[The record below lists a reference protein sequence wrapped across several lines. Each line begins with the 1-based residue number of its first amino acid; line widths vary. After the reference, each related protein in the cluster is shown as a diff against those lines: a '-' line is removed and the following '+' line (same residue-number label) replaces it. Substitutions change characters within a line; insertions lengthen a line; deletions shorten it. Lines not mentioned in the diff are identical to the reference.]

1 VAGRNFLEN
10 MREIAHIRLP
20 KPFGMLQCNARING
34 NAAQILCGG
43 LLSDRRSPRE
53 RGYKINRDVN
63 RPMTDR
69 TIGLDHGLTDYG
81 DRDFSRYLR
90 RSFAQSMGYSRA
102 MLDKPVIGIAYT
114 GSDFN
119 NCHRHFPELLAAV
132 KRGVLAA
139 GALPLE
145 FPTISLGEVFLTPTS
160 LKYRNLMAMDT
171 EEMIRAQP
179 MDAVV
184 LMGGCDKTVPA
195 QLMGAVSADR
205 PAIALVAGPM
215 MTGRHRGE
223 RLGACT
229 DCRRFWARYRAGDID
244 AEEISEVEGRLAVTA
259 GTCAV
264 MGTASTMACLTEAL
278 GLCLP
283 GTAAIPA
290 VHADRLR
297 AAEATGAAAVKLIG
311 STRTPAQLINK
322 NSVENALRVLLALG
336 GSTNAVIHLTAIA
349 GRAGVKVSLDQL
361 NSLSDTTPVLVNL
374 KPVGNGYME
383 DFCAAGGMGS
393 LLRELKPQLHLDCM
407 TVTGETLGER
417 LAADAQD
424 VINDYVDRAII
435 AAADKPLEPAGG
447 LVALFGNLAPQ
458 GAILKRSAADA
469 RLFEHEGKAVVFSS
483 LEDLA
488 ARIDDPQLDVAADD
502 ILVLQNAGPHAEAC
516 MPEAG
521 YLPIPKKLAQKGV
534 KDMVRIS
541 DARMSGTAFGTIVL
555 HVTPDA
561 ASGGPLGL
569 VKTGDRIRLSVKNRR
584 IELLVDDAELKKRAA
599 AAPTRMKMPERGYSK
614 LFAEQITGADEG
626 CDFRF
631 LMSR

>member
-1 VAGRNFLEN
+1 
-10 MREIAHIRLP
+10 
-20 KPFGMLQCNARING
+20 
-34 NAAQILCGG
+34 
-43 LLSDRRSPRE
+43 
-53 RGYKINRDVN
+53 
-63 RPMTDR
+63 MTDR
-69 TIGLDHGLTDYG
+69 TAGLDHGLTDYG

-90 RSFAQSMGYSRA
+90 RSFAQSMGYSRQ

-119 NCHRHFPELLAAV
+119 NCHRHFPELLSAV

-145 FPTISLGEVFLTPTS
+145 FPTISLGEVFLAPTS

-195 QLMGAVSADR
+195 QLMGAISADR
-205 PAIALVAGPM
+205 PAVMLVAGPM

-244 AEEISEVEGRLAVTA
+244 AAEISDVEGQLAVTA

-264 MGTASTMACLTEAL
+264 MGTASTMACLIEAL
-278 GLCLP
+278 GMCLP

-297 AAEATGAAAVKLIG
+297 AAEASGVAAVKLIG
-311 STRTPAQLINK
+311 SKLTPSRLVDEKSI
-322 NSVENALRVLLALG
+322 ENALRVLLALG

-349 GRAGVKVSLDQL
+349 GRAGVKISLQRL
-361 NSLSDTTPVLVNL
+361 NELSDSTPVLVNL

-383 DFCAAGGMGS
+383 DFCAAGGMGA
-393 LLRELKPQLHLDCM
+393 LLRELTPLLHLDCL
-407 TVTGETLGER
+407 TVTGETLGDR
-417 LAADAQD
+417 LADAA
-424 VINDYVDRAII
+424 NYVDRTII
-435 AAADKPLEPAGG
+435 ATFGKPLEPEGG
-447 LVALFGNLAPQ
+447 LVALFGNLAPK

-469 RLFEHEGKAVVFSS
+469 KLFEHEGRAVVFSS
-483 LEDLA
+483 LADLA
-488 ARIDDPQLDVAADD
+488 ARIDDPALEVEPTD
-502 ILVLQNAGPHAEAC
+502 ILVLQNAGPHAPAC

-521 YLPIPKKLAQKGV
+521 YLPIPKKLAQRGV
-534 KDMVRIS
+534 KDMIRIS

-569 VKTGDRIRLSVKNRR
+569 VHSGDRIRLSVKRRR
-584 IELLVDDAELKKRAA
+584 IEVLIDDAELQKRSRL
-599 AAPTRMKMPERGYSK
+599 AAPAPQIPQRGYAK
-614 LFAEQITGADEG
+614 LFAEQILGADEG
-626 CDFRF
+626 CDFGF
-631 LMSR
+631 LR